1 MKIWHT
7 VFLICLTVVI
17 STACAK
23 KPVVKKG
30 KKAPQ
35 VSRIPPPLF
44 KPPHLSSMQPN
55 FPVATVHTGNGTSL
69 AAASE
74 GNNFP
79 NNFTNLNQRLTGFPN
94 KRIIYFDF
102 NKSTLTEK
110 YRKILQSHATFLKN
124 HPNSFVRLEGHT
136 DERGSREYNLAL
148 GERRAKTARELLL
161 KLGVIENQISI
172 LSYGE
177 EQAIALDHT
186 AKAWQ
191 KNRRVELV
199 YP

>member
-1 MKIWHT
+1 MKIWQT
-7 VFLICLTVVI
+7 VFIMLLTVVI

-23 KPVVKKG
+23 KPLVKKG
-30 KKAPQ
+30 NKAPQ

-44 KPPHLSSMQPN
+44 RPAPSSSMPPN
-55 FPVATVHTGNGTSL
+55 FPVATVHTGNGTNL
-69 AAASE
+69 AAS
-74 GNNFP
+74 NFP
-79 NNFTNLNQRLTGFPN
+79 NFTNSSNSNQNLRGIPS

-102 NKSTLTEK
+102 NKSSLKEK
-110 YRKILQSHATFLKN
+110 DRKILQAHATFLKN
-124 HPNSFVRLEGHT
+124 HPSSFVRLEGHT

-177 EQAIALDHT
+177 EQAMALEHT
-186 AKAWQ
+186 PKAWRL
-191 KNRRVELV
+191 NRRVELI

>member
-1 MKIWHT
+1 MKIWQT
-7 VFLICLTVVI
+7 VFLIFLTVVI

-30 KKAPQ
+30 SKAQ
-35 VSRIPPPLF
+35 QASRIPPPLF
-44 KPPHLSSMQPN
+44 RPTPSMRPN
-55 FPVATVHTGNGTSL
+55 FPVATVHTGNGTNL
-69 AAASE
+69 AA
-74 GNNFP
+74 NNFP
-79 NNFTNLNQRLTGFPN
+79 QFGNENSNQRLSGIPS

-102 NKSTLTEK
+102 NKSTLQEK
-110 YRKILQSHATFLKN
+110 DHKILQSHATFLKN
-124 HPNSFVRLEGHT
+124 HPSSFVRLEGHT

-186 AKAWQ
+186 PKAWRL
-191 KNRRVELV
+191 NRRVELI

>member
-1 MKIWHT
+1 MKKWHT
-7 VFLICLTVVI
+7 VLIILLAAVI

-23 KPVVKKG
+23 KPTVKKG
-30 KKAPQ
+30 NKAAQ
-35 VSRIPPPLF
+35 ATRIPPPLF
-44 KPPHLSSMQPN
+44 KPPRPSMQPN
-55 FPVATVHTGNGTSL
+55 FPVATVNTGNGSSL
-69 AAASE
+69 AANDFS
-74 GNNFP
+74 
-79 NNFTNLNQRLTGFPN
+79 NFTTNQGSNQNLSGVPS

-102 NKSTLTEK
+102 DKSTIREK
-110 YRKILQSHATFLKN
+110 DRKILQSHANFLKK

-148 GERRAKTARELLL
+148 GERRAKAAQELLL

-177 EQAIALDHT
+177 EQPIALEHT
-186 AKAWQ
+186 SKAWRM
-191 KNRRVELV
+191 NRRVELI

>member
-1 MKIWHT
+1 MKIWQT
-7 VFLICLTVVI
+7 VLLIFLTVVI

-23 KPVVKKG
+23 KPLVKKDT
-30 KKAPQ
+30 KAQ
-35 VSRIPPPLF
+35 QASRIPPPLF
-44 KPPHLSSMQPN
+44 RPTPSMHPN

-69 AAASE
+69 ATT
-74 GNNFP
+74 GGNFP
-79 NNFTNLNQRLTGFPN
+79 NNFTNSNSNQRLSGIPSQ
-94 KRIIYFDF
+94 RIIYFDF
-102 NKSTLTEK
+102 NKSTLKEK
-110 YRKILQSHATFLKN
+110 DRKILQSHATFLKK

-148 GERRAKTARELLL
+148 GERRAKTAKELLL
-161 KLGVIENQISI
+161 QLGVIENQISI

-186 AKAWQ
+186 PKAWRL
-191 KNRRVELV
+191 NRRVELI

>member
-1 MKIWHT
+1 MKIWQT
-7 VFLICLTVVI
+7 VLLIVLTVVI

-23 KPVVKKG
+23 KPLVKKG
-30 KKAPQ
+30 SKAQ
-35 VSRIPPPLF
+35 QASRIPPPLF
-44 KPPHLSSMQPN
+44 RPAPSMQPN

-69 AAASE
+69 AAS
-74 GNNFP
+74 NFP
-79 NNFTNLNQRLTGFPN
+79 NFTNQNSNQRLSGFPSQ
-94 KRIIYFDF
+94 RIIYFDF
-102 NKSTLTEK
+102 NKSTLKEK
-110 YRKILQSHATFLKN
+110 DRKILQAHATFLKN
-124 HPNSFVRLEGHT
+124 HPSSFVRLEGHT

-186 AKAWQ
+186 SKAWRL
-191 KNRRVELV
+191 NRRVELI

>member
-1 MKIWHT
+1 MKIWQT
-7 VFLICLTVVI
+7 VFLIFLTVVI

-23 KPVVKKG
+23 KPLVKKG
-30 KKAPQ
+30 TKAQ
-35 VSRIPPPLF
+35 QTSRIPPPLF
-44 KPPHLSSMQPN
+44 RPAPSMQPN

-69 AAASE
+69 AAS
-74 GNNFP
+74 NFP
-79 NNFTNLNQRLTGFPN
+79 NFTNQNSNQRLSGFPSQ
-94 KRIIYFDF
+94 RIIYFDF
-102 NKSTLTEK
+102 NKSTLKEK
-110 YRKILQSHATFLKN
+110 DRKILQAHATFLKN
-124 HPNSFVRLEGHT
+124 HPSSFVRLEGHT

-186 AKAWQ
+186 SKAWRL
-191 KNRRVELV
+191 NRRVELI

>member
-7 VFLICLTVVI
+7 VLLIFLTVVI

-23 KPVVKKG
+23 KPLVKKSN
-30 KKAPQ
+30 KAQ
-35 VSRIPPPLF
+35 QASRIPPPLF
-44 KPPHLSSMQPN
+44 KPQRPSMQPN

-69 AAASE
+69 AA
-74 GNNFP
+74 GNFP
-79 NNFTNLNQRLTGFPN
+79 NFTNEGSNQRLSGIPSQ
-94 KRIIYFDF
+94 RIIYFDF

-110 YRKILQSHATFLKN
+110 DRKILQSHASFLKKN
-124 HPNSFVRLEGHT
+124 PNSFVRLEGHT

-148 GERRAKTARELLL
+148 GERRAKTTQELLL

-177 EQAIALDHT
+177 EQAIALEHT
-186 AKAWQ
+186 AKAWR

>member
-1 MKIWHT
+1 MKIWNT
-7 VFLICLTVVI
+7 VLLICLTVVI

-23 KPVVKKG
+23 KPLVKKG
-30 KKAPQ
+30 SKAQ
-35 VSRIPPPLF
+35 QASRIPPPLF
-44 KPPHLSSMQPN
+44 RPTPSMQPN

-69 AAASE
+69 AA
-74 GNNFP
+74 NNFP
-79 NNFTNLNQRLTGFPN
+79 QFGNENSNQRLSGIPS

-102 NKSTLTEK
+102 NKSTLQEK
-110 YRKILQSHATFLKN
+110 DRKILQSHASFLKN
-124 HPNSFVRLEGHT
+124 HPSSFVRLEGHT

-148 GERRAKTARELLL
+148 GERRAKTAREFLL

-186 AKAWQ
+186 PKAWRL
-191 KNRRVELV
+191 NRRVELI

>member
-1 MKIWHT
+1 MKIWQT
-7 VFLICLTVVI
+7 VLLIFLTVVI

-23 KPVVKKG
+23 KPIVKKG
-30 KKAPQ
+30 SKAQ
-35 VSRIPPPLF
+35 QASRIPPPLF
-44 KPPHLSSMQPN
+44 RPSPSMQPN

-69 AAASE
+69 AAS
-74 GNNFP
+74 NFP
-79 NNFTNLNQRLTGFPN
+79 NFTNQNSNQRLSGFPSQ
-94 KRIIYFDF
+94 RIIYFDF
-102 NKSTLTEK
+102 NKSTLKEK
-110 YRKILQSHATFLKN
+110 DHKILQSHATFLKN
-124 HPNSFVRLEGHT
+124 HPSSFVRLEGHT

-177 EQAIALDHT
+177 EQAIALNHT
-186 AKAWQ
+186 PKAWRL
-191 KNRRVELV
+191 NRRVELI

>member
-1 MKIWHT
+1 MKIWQT
-7 VFLICLTVVI
+7 VFLIFLTVVI

-30 KKAPQ
+30 SKAQ
-35 VSRIPPPLF
+35 QASRIPPPLF
-44 KPPHLSSMQPN
+44 RPTPSMRPN
-55 FPVATVHTGNGTSL
+55 FPVATVHTGNGTNL
-69 AAASE
+69 AA
-74 GNNFP
+74 NNFP
-79 NNFTNLNQRLTGFPN
+79 QFGNENSNQRLSGIPS

-102 NKSTLTEK
+102 NKSTLQAK
-110 YRKILQSHATFLKN
+110 DHKILQSHATFLKN
-124 HPNSFVRLEGHT
+124 HPSSFVRLEGHT

-186 AKAWQ
+186 PKAWRL
-191 KNRRVELV
+191 NRRVELI